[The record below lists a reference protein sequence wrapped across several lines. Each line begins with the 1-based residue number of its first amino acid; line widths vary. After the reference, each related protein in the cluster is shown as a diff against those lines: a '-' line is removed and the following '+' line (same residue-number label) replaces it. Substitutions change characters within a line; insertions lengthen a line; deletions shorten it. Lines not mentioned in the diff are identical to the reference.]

1 MKNGT
6 LKRFNDCRG
15 FRFITGQDGIAY
27 FVHHI
32 SIQGNGF
39 KSLAE
44 GEKVTFDTEEDP
56 RDQEQTTLLKCN

>member
-6 LKRFNDCRG
+6 LKRFNDSRG
-15 FRFITGQDGIAY
+15 FRFITGQDGIDY

-44 GEKVTFDTEEDP
+44 GDKVTFDTGKDP
-56 RDQEQTTLLKCN
+56 KDPEQTTLLKCN